1 MTMNANEGYGKKR
14 THALQNAVYIKNAAA
29 HSNRLFFGK
38 HRVLRMFRPSN
49 EPRHAAWAYQ
59 GVWTRDT
66 TTGELVV
73 HRCGLH
79 ALDMAVATRDG
90 HTDNYVGFVDW
101 DELSEPGQP
110 RFIAGMFG
118 SSTRRV
124 DIHRA
129 TEGNIGRFNTL
140 REAQR
145 AVENCWLL
153 GLTQD
158 RLGE

>member
-1 MTMNANEGYGKKR
+1 MVMNANEGYGKKR
-14 THALQNAVYIKNAAA
+14 THALQISVRIRRAREYQPTN
-29 HSNRLFFGK
+29 FGK
-38 HRVLRMFRPSN
+38 QRVLRMFRPAN
-49 EPRHAAWAYQ
+49 EARHAVWAYQ
-59 GVWTRDT
+59 GAWTRDT
-66 TTGELVV
+66 TIGERAN
-73 HRCGLH
+73 RCGLH
-79 ALDMAVATRDG
+79 ALDMAVAKRDG

-101 DELSEPGQP
+101 DELSKPGQP

-118 SSTRRV
+118 SSTKRV
-124 DIHRA
+124 DIERA
-129 TEGNIGRFNTL
+129 IEGNIGRFNTL

>member
-14 THALQNAVYIKNAAA
+14 THALQTSVRIRRAREYQSTN
-29 HSNRLFFGK
+29 FGK
-38 HRVLRMFRPSN
+38 QRVLRMFRPSN
-49 EPRHAAWAYQ
+49 EPRHAVWAYQ
-59 GVWTRDT
+59 GVWTRNT
-66 TTGELVV
+66 TTGERAN
-73 HRCGLH
+73 RCGLH
-79 ALDMAVATRDG
+79 ALDIAVAKRDG
-90 HTDNYVGFVDW
+90 HTNNYVGFVDW

-118 SSTRRV
+118 SSTELV
-124 DIHRA
+124 DIERA
-129 TEGNIGRFNTL
+129 IEGNIGRFNTL